1 MTAAL
6 LSMTRPRRPRR
17 ADRADASRPAGGA
30 GVSGFDVGAGSA
42 REGGGMDNVLRY
54 ATDYHA
60 PVLLAETV
68 DLLVTDSA
76 GLYVDGT
83 LGGGGHSAALLD
95 ALGPDALVVGIDQD
109 PQALARASERL
120 AEAVGAGRFLA
131 VEGNFGDLGALL
143 RRAGL
148 TGVVPSGVADR
159 PAAGVLLDLGVSSHQ
174 IDAAERGFAFSADGP
189 LDMRMGATGETA
201 AELVA
206 RLPAAELADVIYA
219 YGEERRSRGIARA
232 IKATAPTTTGQLA
245 DAVRQSVPG
254 KDEVKSLARVF
265 QALRIAVNA
274 EMEVLEAALPAAL
287 DALAPGGRLAVI
299 AYHSLEDRRAK
310 QFLKTGRFSG
320 QVEKDV
326 YGNPLTPWTAV
337 TRRAVVADDAET
349 ALNPRA
355 RSARLR
361 VAEKTAPPPSAEPG
375 RHPGA

>member
-1 MTAAL
+1 MPTVPF
-6 LSMTRPRRPRR
+6 MTRPRRPRR
-17 ADRADASRPAGGA
+17 ADRADAPRPVSGQGGA
-30 GVSGFDVGAGSA
+30 GLGSDVGAGGA
-42 REGGGMDNVLRY
+42 RDGGLDNPRANAGALRY

-60 PVLLAETV
+60 PVLLAETL
-68 DLLVTDSA
+68 DLLVTDPA

-109 PQALARASERL
+109 PQALARAGDRL
-120 AEAVGAGRFLA
+120 AEAAASGRFVAL
-131 VEGNFGDLGALL
+131 EGNFGDLAALL
-143 RRAGL
+143 RRADLG
-148 TGVVPSGVADR
+148 R
-159 PAAGVLLDLGVSSHQ
+159 PVAGVLLDLGVSSHQ

-189 LDMRMGATGETA
+189 LDMRMGDAGETA

-206 RLPAAELADVIYA
+206 RLSADALADVIYQF
-219 YGEERRSRGIARA
+219 GEERRSRGIARA
-232 IKATAPTTTGQLA
+232 VKAAAPTTTGELA
-245 DAVRQSVPG
+245 EAVRQSVPG

-274 EMEVLEAALPAAL
+274 EMDVLEQVLPAAL
-287 DALAPGGRLAVI
+287 DVLAPGGRLAVI

-320 QVEKDV
+320 QVEKDL
-326 YGNPLTPWTAV
+326 YGNPITPWTAV
-337 TRRAVVADDAET
+337 TRRAVVASDAEV

-361 VAEKTAPPPSAEPG
+361 VAEKTAPNSDPE
-375 RHPGA
+375 RRPGA